1 MSIFSYAGVG
11 LNLIRTKTFRVEPE
25 FDPSGVDHKW
35 NKFTL
40 SVVGLLAPTPKLG
53 EVPYNDAAV
62 ASGAATA
69 AELAVSLGLDAA
81 AAQGA
86 ASLAAQAAVAAAKE
100 QRKRPG
106 YDYSVPPPHPAG
118 LPVADTYPPPP
129 ADIGEYTGYAD
140 RIKHRLM
147 VPRQALYYSC
157 GNLTVRSDG
166 LDCNQG
172 PVPSA
177 CEVVTMINGFFLVN
191 ITITAC
197 LAQCSDNPIPSP
209 VVSLKWTQSE
219 AFNEDWL
226 STVTTRGKLVVR
238 SDLRQSAD
246 SFRHLC
252 VPGLLSDY
260 VRERIEFTLSESG
273 CELGFAVT
281 DKEQA
286 VMPPYGATKADGQF
300 VVVLSGGGA
309 KRVGQVDLS
318 LRGPKGGSRRD
329 LLAIATRMAMSKLGM
344 ESLASTVFGGSF
356 REDLFAN
363 AVSLSLKAD
372 LAPLVGSVDRGAIRS
387 ANKTPF
393 VTQGQLPLAPPVR
406 SRLLTLLS
414 APFYDVCSASPG
426 VDPGRSTTPSTK
438 ITNTN
443 PDGTTTTTT
452 RPGTDVPGTQ
462 LVPGGSVGMVPSA
475 SVASSS
481 VASSTPVGPAAFASA
496 RSAPAID
503 ITVVDQVPD
512 PETKDAIDVSDSAPY
527 DLYQCECAFT
537 YDGGVVMLPGTGVGP
552 DGRKALPVTRHG
564 GLMDLVV
571 TWKIERKILSPIM
584 PRYRCPNTNFVP
596 LGGEVKT
603 DELKMSADGR
613 TPVYVVA
620 GWYRYGIIDPD
631 QVSVTA
637 AVPPFLTDT
646 AAQGSK
652 LAAGFFS
659 DRVIWQFQDSGGP
672 NPFTTDVLDQKP
684 GDQVAKS
691 LGAFLSVAGVPTPP
705 AFNQPEAGDFGGGG
719 DFNI

>member
-11 LNLIRTKTFRVEPE
+11 LTLIKTKTFRVEPE
-25 FDPSGVDHKW
+25 YDPSGVDHKW

-40 SVVGLLAPTPKLG
+40 SVVGLLGPTPKIS
-53 EVPYNDAAV
+53 EQPYNDAA
-62 ASGAATA
+62 AAAGAATA

-81 AAQGA
+81 LAQAA
-86 ASLAAQAAVAAAKE
+86 ASAASQAAVAAAKE
-100 QRKRPG
+100 QRQRPG
-106 YDYSVPPPHPAG
+106 YDYSAPPS
-118 LPVADTYPPPP
+118 PPGT
-129 ADIGEYTGYAD
+129 AEEYTAYAD
-140 RIKHRLM
+140 QIKHRLM
-147 VPRQALYYSC
+147 VPRQALHYSC

-177 CEVVTMINGFFLVN
+177 CEVATMINGYFLVS
-191 ITITAC
+191 ITVTAC
-197 LAQCSDNPIPSP
+197 LAQCPDSPIPSP
-209 VVSLKWTQSE
+209 VVSLKWTQAE

-238 SDLRQSAD
+238 SDMRQSAD

-252 VPGLLSDY
+252 VPGLLSEY
-260 VRERIEFTLSESG
+260 VRERIEFPLSESG
-273 CELGFAVT
+273 CELGFTIT

-387 ANKTPF
+387 ANRTPF
-393 VTQGQLPLAPPVR
+393 VSQNQLPLAPPVR
-406 SRLLTLLS
+406 SRLLALVS

-426 VDPGRSTTPSTK
+426 TQPARSTTPATKSASTA
-438 ITNTN
+438 TTSE
-443 PDGTTTTTT
+443 GTTPTPPATT
-452 RPGTDVPGTQ
+452 PGTDAPGTQ
-462 LVPGGSVGMVPSA
+462 LVPGGSVGMLPSE
-475 SVASSS
+475 SVQSSS

-496 RSAPAID
+496 RSAPSID
-503 ITVVDQVPD
+503 VTVVDQVPD
-512 PETKDAIDVSDSAPY
+512 PEVKDAIDFADSAPY

-552 DGRKALPVTRHG
+552 DG
-564 GLMDLVV
+564 
-571 TWKIERKILSPIM
+571 
-584 PRYRCPNTNFVP
+584 
-596 LGGEVKT
+596 
-603 DELKMSADGR
+603 
-613 TPVYVVA
+613 
-620 GWYRYGIIDPD
+620 
-631 QVSVTA
+631 
-637 AVPPFLTDT
+637 
-646 AAQGSK
+646 
-652 LAAGFFS
+652 
-659 DRVIWQFQDSGGP
+659 
-672 NPFTTDVLDQKP
+672 
-684 GDQVAKS
+684 
-691 LGAFLSVAGVPTPP
+691 
-705 AFNQPEAGDFGGGG
+705 
-719 DFNI
+719 